1 VAGFQREAYGAVS
14 GNWSIEYGF
23 HFGGFARR
31 SSSLDQF
38 IADFERRHGISLD
51 WVYVAKML
59 YGIFALAQQ
68 GSFPAGTAIV
78 AIVTG

>member
-1 VAGFQREAYGAVS
+1 
-14 GNWSIEYGF
+14 
-23 HFGGFARR
+23 
-31 SSSLDQF
+31 
-38 IADFERRHGISLD
+38 
-51 WVYVAKML
+51 ML

>member
-1 VAGFQREAYGAVS
+1 
-14 GNWSIEYGF
+14 
-23 HFGGFARR
+23 
-31 SSSLDQF
+31 
-38 IADFERRHGISLD
+38 
-51 WVYVAKML
+51 VAKML